1 VAGVGNGVLE
11 MPRATLTKDDI
22 PTILRMLNE
31 GHALSFIARQYSVS
45 TSTIHAIRRR
55 EIGKN
60 VEGPRAGPRKS
71 SRFYGV
77 SKQKKGWQAYGLL
90 GRKKRYLGVFKTE
103 EEAARAVNN
112 FINDQRLPRP
122 LNVIPEGDRL

>member
-1 VAGVGNGVLE
+1 VLE
-11 MPRATLTKDDI
+11 LPRTKLTKDDI
-22 PTILRMLNE
+22 PIILRMLNK
-31 GHALSFIARQYSVS
+31 GHTLWFIARQYSVS

-55 EIGKN
+55 EIWKN
-60 VEGPRAGPRKS
+60 VEGPRAGPHKS

-112 FINDQRLPRP
+112 FIVDRRLARP
-122 LNVIPEGDRL
+122 LNVIPDDDGR